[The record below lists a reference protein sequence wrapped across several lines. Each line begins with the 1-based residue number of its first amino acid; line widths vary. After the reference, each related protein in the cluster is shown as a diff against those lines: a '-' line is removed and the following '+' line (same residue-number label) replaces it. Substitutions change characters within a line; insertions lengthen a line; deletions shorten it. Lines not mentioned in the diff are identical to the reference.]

1 MFLMNNNIGVL
12 VSMKLNVFYIF
23 NIFLMNVMMLY
34 GSILIC
40 WGVEWN
46 NDLKGRELK
55 YLYLLRMECFYF
67 LVFVCGI
74 ILEWYII
81 M

>member
-34 GSILIC
+34 GSILIF

>member
-34 GSILIC
+34 GSILIF

-55 YLYLLRMECFYF
+55 YL
-67 LVFVCGI
+67 
-74 ILEWYII
+74 
-81 M
+81 

>member
-12 VSMKLNVFYIF
+12 VCMKLNVFYIF

-34 GSILIC
+34 GSILIF

>member
-34 GSILIC
+34 GSILIF

-55 YLYLLRMECFYF
+55 YLYLLRMGCFYF

>member
-12 VSMKLNVFYIF
+12 VSMKLIVFYIF

-34 GSILIC
+34 GSILIF

>member
-34 GSILIC
+34 GSILIF

-55 YLYLLRMECFYF
+55 YLYLLRMECCYF